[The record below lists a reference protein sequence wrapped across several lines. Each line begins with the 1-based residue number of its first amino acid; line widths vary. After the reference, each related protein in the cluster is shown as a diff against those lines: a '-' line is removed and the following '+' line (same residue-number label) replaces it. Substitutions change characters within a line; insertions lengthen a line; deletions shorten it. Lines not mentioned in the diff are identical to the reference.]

1 MDTRQEYI
9 AKLREQKNLDRIAEA
24 KHFADMKQAA
34 IDKQAKSDQR
44 IAKKLAKISSATT
57 IKEVVVPEPVIEVVT
72 EKKAPVKKKTVVKK
86 EAPAKKR
93 GRPAKK

>member
-24 KHFADMKQAA
+24 KHFADMEQAA

-44 IAKKLAKISSATT
+44 IAKN
-57 IKEVVVPEPVIEVVT
+57 
-72 EKKAPVKKKTVVKK
+72 
-86 EAPAKKR
+86 
-93 GRPAKK
+93 

>member
-1 MDTRQEYI
+1 MDTRKEYI

-44 IAKKLAKISSATT
+44 IAKKLSKISSATT

-86 EAPAKKR
+86 KAPAKKR

>member
-1 MDTRQEYI
+1 MDTRKEYI

-44 IAKKLAKISSATT
+44 IAKKSSATT

-86 EAPAKKR
+86 KAPAKKR

>member
-24 KHFADMKQAA
+24 KHFADMEQAA

-44 IAKKLAKISSATT
+44 IAKKLSKISSTTT
-57 IKEVVVPEPVIEVVT
+57 IEEVVVPEPVIEVVT
-72 EKKAPVKKKTVVKK
+72 KKTTVKKK
-86 EAPAKKR
+86 APAKKR

>member
-24 KHFADMKQAA
+24 KHFAEMEQAA

-44 IAKKLAKISSATT
+44 IAKKLSKISSTTT
-57 IKEVVVPEPVIEVVT
+57 IEEVVVPEPVIEVVT
-72 EKKAPVKKKTVVKK
+72 KKAPVKKKTVVKK
-86 EAPAKKR
+86 KAPAKKR

>member
-24 KHFADMKQAA
+24 KHFAEMEQAA

-44 IAKKLAKISSATT
+44 IAKKLSKISSTTT
-57 IKEVVVPEPVIEVVT
+57 IEEVVVPEPIIEVVT
-72 EKKAPVKKKTVVKK
+72 KKTTVKKKTVVKK
-86 EAPAKKR
+86 KAPAKKR